1 MARRNGQLPLFNTGE
16 ASRTQAADAVNHLLR
31 DGIIDRA
38 SLIVLAARF
47 VIDQA
52 CGEKIGVVI
61 VEIVKELTDVLA
73 HGDFKLHAQIVGKGL
88 A

>member
-1 MARRNGQLPLFNTGE
+1 M
-16 ASRTQAADAVNHLLR
+16 
-31 DGIIDRA
+31 
-38 SLIVLAARF
+38 LAARF

-73 HGDFKLHAQIVGKGL
+73 HGDFKLHTQIVGEGL